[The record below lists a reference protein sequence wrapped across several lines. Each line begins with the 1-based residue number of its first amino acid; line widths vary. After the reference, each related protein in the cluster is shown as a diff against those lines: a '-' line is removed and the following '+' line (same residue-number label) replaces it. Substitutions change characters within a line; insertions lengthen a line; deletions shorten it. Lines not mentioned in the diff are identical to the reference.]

1 MIKYLRLVVMSA
13 AAASLASMALAQQGN
28 VPSGTTLPKPTQGPA
43 NPPKVNPNATKPVTT
58 RPATGLVPAGSIQSW
73 EQAQAGAR
81 DRPAMMTCQG
91 PLTLEIRANDPRDAS
106 KGVNYLLSF
115 NESAS
120 AATVKPG
127 ECWRQGGFQ
136 FGDGNLNRGLK
147 KSDIFYE
154 PPVTKCP
161 AIKTMKIEKGKVT
174 GSFNEVVYSEQM
186 FKAASGPGQFAF
198 ETKWLNFNGPS
209 GQANGWGHYIGVS
222 GDAVTPAVP
231 GCRG

>member
-1 MIKYLRLVVMSA
+1 MSA
-13 AAASLASMALAQQGN
+13 AGASLASMAWAQQSN
-28 VPSGTTLPKPTQGPA
+28 VPPGTTLPTPAQGQA
-43 NPPKVNPNATKPVTT
+43 TPPKVNPNATKPVTT
-58 RPATGLVPAGSIQSW
+58 RPATGLVPSGSTQSW
-73 EQAQAGAR
+73 ELVRAGAC

-106 KGVNYLLSF
+106 KGVNYPLSL
-115 NESAS
+115 NEAAS

-147 KSDIFYE
+147 KGDIFYE
-154 PPVTKCP
+154 PPVIKCP

-174 GSFNEVVYSEQM
+174 GCFKEVVYSEQM

-198 ETKWLNFNGPS
+198 ETKWLNFKGPS
-209 GQANGWGHYIGVS
+209 AQANGWGHHIGVS
-222 GDAVTPAVP
+222 GDAVAPAVP